1 MVILGNDKPDIDR
14 TANPTYNAKSSIINN
29 DRRFRQKRLI
39 QTRTFELFLH
49 YLRNLQH
56 FLGMNHTDFF

>member
-1 MVILGNDKPDIDR
+1 MVYLGNDKPDMDR

-39 QTRTFELFLH
+39 
-49 YLRNLQH
+49 
-56 FLGMNHTDFF
+56 